1 MGDGKSESGYVLS
14 YVLGMIIF
22 IMLTVAT
29 LFFIASTAFLQI
41 NKVDQFKRIKEVEE
55 YALEDGTKRIQK
67 KIDTYLTNLN
77 TVNLG
82 DNLVI
87 ISREMD
93 NLFKDFNISKKEVG
107 SENQFSY
114 TFKIEEIKKERI
126 TPYTQGE
133 NESDK
138 GWIKDFSE
146 DTETKAINAKLS
158 FYVKVEVT
166 ERLGTGINKE
176 RQANGT
182 YINEI
187 QWNTINLIDDVS
199 ELDVWRSVVFA
210 SNSKAL
216 KYLSADEWLRTMD
229 VIYKYDSNVSN
240 FNMSEFEMVQGG
252 SNPKNYTIG
261 MYNSHVSDVSDG
273 TEVLDFRK
281 VGSWSGIPNVINSK
295 GSFLLKNGIQVYG
308 SGSNAQLVVSN
319 LFYLGSKQFSSNII
333 SGIGVIA
340 QNGIYIDLNK
350 FSSLA
355 NYTLNIYRNEINTSN
370 LLINN
375 TKGGVIVKES
385 EINITPQNNTT
396 DFSFSNYLAS
406 NKKEIP
412 SNNRWNEFTKGNM
425 TVSSSNLSLGQGASV
440 KVSGNFML
448 TSAGIDNKGLP
459 IYFENSILKS
469 PSVLTLSGED
479 TVLEV
484 KGKSFIDAPKNGR
497 REILGENLSKE
508 TGVLGSSSDWNRITL
523 KDGAKMKLDYTG
535 IESFN
540 LDVDVNSIFDIKL
553 LPKLDFFDTSFLSN
567 GIQDKKLNGKVI
579 LRVFSQEDAK
589 VLQEKLKEKNI
600 PSTIV
605 INDEEAK
612 NGRISIIQP
621 SVSVGSGNSQIITR
635 IFHYIEHIEY

>member
-1 MGDGKSESGYVLS
+1 
-14 YVLGMIIF
+14 
-22 IMLTVAT
+22 
-29 LFFIASTAFLQI
+29 
-41 NKVDQFKRIKEVEE
+41 
-55 YALEDGTKRIQK
+55 
-67 KIDTYLTNLN
+67 
-77 TVNLG
+77 
-82 DNLVI
+82 
-87 ISREMD
+87 
-93 NLFKDFNISKKEVG
+93 
-107 SENQFSY
+107 
-114 TFKIEEIKKERI
+114 
-126 TPYTQGE
+126 
-133 NESDK
+133 
-138 GWIKDFSE
+138 
-146 DTETKAINAKLS
+146 
-158 FYVKVEVT
+158 
-166 ERLGTGINKE
+166 
-176 RQANGT
+176 
-182 YINEI
+182 
-187 QWNTINLIDDVS
+187 
-199 ELDVWRSVVFA
+199 
-210 SNSKAL
+210 
-216 KYLSADEWLRTMD
+216 MD